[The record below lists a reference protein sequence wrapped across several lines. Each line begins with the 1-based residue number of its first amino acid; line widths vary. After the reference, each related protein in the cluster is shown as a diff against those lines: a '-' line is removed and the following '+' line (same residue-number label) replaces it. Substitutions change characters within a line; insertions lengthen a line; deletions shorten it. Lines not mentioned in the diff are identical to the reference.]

1 MCQMRVRANETDIK
15 NSPDE
20 NKQKKEN
27 DHYAVKIKFMNK
39 NIETPLREQES
50 VCSFNRSFCIIFF
63 LHHLC
68 VSVSVVKN
76 QPIRRLIEQQ
86 MKTMRKTDP
95 QQFIYIFFQLIS
107 LFIIM
112 ITALIWLPNSL

>member
-1 MCQMRVRANETDIK
+1 M
-15 NSPDE
+15 
-20 NKQKKEN
+20 
-27 DHYAVKIKFMNK
+27 
-39 NIETPLREQES
+39 
-50 VCSFNRSFCIIFF
+50 
-63 LHHLC
+63 
-68 VSVSVVKN
+68 SVVKN

>member
-1 MCQMRVRANETDIK
+1 MCQMRARANETDIK

>member
-1 MCQMRVRANETDIK
+1 MCQMRARANETDIK

-50 VCSFNRSFCIIFF
+50 VCSFNRSFCIFF
-63 LHHLC
+63 SPS
-68 VSVSVVKN
+68 SVRVCECCEKSTNSTAHRTTDENHAKN
-76 QPIRRLIEQQ
+76 
-86 MKTMRKTDP
+86 
-95 QQFIYIFFQLIS
+95 
-107 LFIIM
+107 
-112 ITALIWLPNSL
+112 